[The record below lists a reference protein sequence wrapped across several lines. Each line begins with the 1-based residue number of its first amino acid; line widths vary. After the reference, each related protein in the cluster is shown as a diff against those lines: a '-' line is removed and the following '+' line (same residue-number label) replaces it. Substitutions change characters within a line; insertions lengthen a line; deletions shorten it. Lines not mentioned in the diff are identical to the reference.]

1 VTTVI
6 NQLVATPASARDA
19 RALQR
24 ARASAVDELAGRTVW
39 CATALPGG
47 RSSARMLRS
56 CLDAGGGV
64 AAGSLTVAADEPL
77 RLLAQRLDHA
87 MRVAVATASP
97 VGQGQHARLGPAE
110 DAIYAEGQRDGEAL
124 LGGGVA
130 PDDVVVLHDALT
142 AVLAQAVRER
152 GAHVVWDV
160 KLAAAVP
167 GQATARDVWTFL
179 RRYTSAID
187 AFLMTWEEHDD
198 RGRHVERIAAVMP
211 SADVVATKELS
222 APVAQSAAWQD
233 VGWSSVLADVVHQD
247 RGEHVGGRLHARP
260 AVAAR

>member
-1 VTTVI
+1 MTILTTEHVGI
-6 NQLVATPASARDA
+6 PGSTRDA

-24 ARASAVDELAGRTVW
+24 TRARAVDELGGRTVW

-47 RSSARMLRS
+47 QSSARNLRS

-64 AAGSLTVAADEPL
+64 AAGSLAVAAGEPL
-77 RLLAQRLDHA
+77 RVLAQRLDDIL
-87 MRVAVATASP
+87 RVAVATASRVDRGEP
-97 VGQGQHARLGPAE
+97 VGLGAAE
-110 DAIYAEGQRDGEAL
+110 DAIYAEGLLDGEAL
-124 LGGGVA
+124 LGSGVSGG
-130 PDDVVVLHDALT
+130 DVVVLHDALT

-160 KLAAAVP
+160 KLAADAP
-167 GQATARDVWTFL
+167 DQATARDVWMFL
-179 RRYTSAID
+179 RRHTAAID

-211 SADVVATKELS
+211 SADVVATKEL
-222 APVAQSAAWQD
+222 PTPEPSAAWHD

-247 RGEHVGGRLHARP
+247 REEHVGGRLHARP